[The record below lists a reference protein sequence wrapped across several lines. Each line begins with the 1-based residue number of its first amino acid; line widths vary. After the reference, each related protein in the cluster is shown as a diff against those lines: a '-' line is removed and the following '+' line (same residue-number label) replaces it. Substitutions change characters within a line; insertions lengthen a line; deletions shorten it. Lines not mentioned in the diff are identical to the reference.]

1 MNRDDE
7 IDILEILSVL
17 FQGKWIIVLITSFAA
32 ILAVLY
38 SLSLPNLYQSNSVLV
53 PHDSSSSGSSPFQG
67 VSGLASLAGVNL
79 TSQGSDSNSVK
90 AIKKIKTLS
99 FFENNILPNIFLPEL
114 MAIKSWNP
122 KTNILI
128 FDEDIYDE
136 SSKTWVRNFSYP
148 KELIPSAQES
158 FEVFKKNFSISQD
171 NETGFITLKIKHQS
185 PFVAKKWA
193 EILVDE
199 INLYFE
205 KKDKLKAE
213 KSVLYLNK
221 NIAKTNLTEI
231 KQVMASLLQQET
243 QKLMLIEASESYVF
257 EYLDPPAVMEIKSE
271 PRRSFICILGTIVGF
286 IAGILI
292 VLARFYIFNRR
303 NS

>member
-7 IDILEILSVL
+7 IDILEILGVL
-17 FQGKWIIVLITSFAA
+17 FQGKWIIVLITTFAA

-79 TSQGSDSNSVK
+79 TSQGADSNSVK

-158 FEVFKKNFSISQD
+158 FEIFKKNFSISQD
-171 NETGFITLKIKHQS
+171 NETGFITLKTKHQS

-257 EYLDPPAVMEIKSE
+257 EYLDPPAVMEKKSE
-271 PRRSFICILGTIVGF
+271 PRRSSICILGTMVGF
-286 IAGILI
+286 IVGILI
-292 VLARFYIFNRR
+292 VLARFYIFNSR